1 MFSEHQISI
10 FLTIYSK
17 PLSQTTSKM
26 YDPLP
31 VIGGSYAESFT
42 VAWDDDSK
50 LTVW

>member
-42 VAWDDDSK
+42 VA
-50 LTVW
+50 